1 MEELA
6 NFIWFVKPDDIFSEE
21 IEIPA
26 YDPEAPPRTATRDF
40 LNLDLHSGRL
50 KHKWVPKYKGAA
62 IRYLLYHEDAAGLR
76 AASDKYYI
84 VKVHFQEPID
94 DKATTYPKLIPS
106 GYDGTGAIVKVPI
119 KEKIMKDSARD
130 SLLPIRFTCNYQT
143 DLIEIKELGE
153 IGGLNMEIMSP
164 EEIREMGVV
173 EIFASESLKEDP
185 DRNGMTVSV
194 INGVMDHRMGS
205 LSKDDECPTCAM
217 SFNPD
222 TDSPNETCQGHFGY
236 IRLPEPVPNILFLGL
251 NKNEARGTHPLMEAI
266 NKSCV
271 NCSRVMLPQEIMD
284 SMRGPV
290 MEEFEIGGKNIKSR
304 ARIRSML
311 KPYFDAMKFGG
322 RICPHCEEFSPSL
335 TFTYRNPQHFFL
347 DDIDKDGSKIYLHS
361 KVQTILSNI
370 PNEDCYF
377 LAINPITSRP
387 EHMFFDT
394 LPVIPNTARPLRV
407 TSQGKTEED
416 DLTKLYS
423 DVVWAGDRLRDIKNK
438 GQATRREGYARR
450 QLFLAV
456 SRVVDNQNK
465 AVGSGG
471 SSIQY
476 TFGGGETLK
485 SHDGLLNRLSGKT
498 GRMRSNIQSKY
509 VDSVGYS
516 TISPDPNL
524 AIDEVGIPI
533 KVCQTVSYPRL
544 VTEENME
551 EMKKFLQNTIDDV
564 YPQAVGLREAG
575 FSGMMSPLILR
586 RNPKVSEETFVNTV
600 EHKIENLGVDMVL
613 ETDIIEGDICLFNR
627 APSLHRQ
634 SIMAFRVRPVTTK
647 TIGMNPTVCIPFN
660 ADYDGDAMKV
670 HFIQTEAAKREA
682 EKLLLLTKNIIH
694 ARYGMLTVATDQD
707 QTSGLYLLTYTDMS
721 RANTWNSGT
730 GLGYNEIGLPYVSK
744 DLAISCYSTVFSE
757 IRGDKEKK
765 YRTIDSLP
773 ESDMMTPEGPGYTGR
788 ALFNHLFTVLD
799 CEYVSA
805 SFDGV
810 TPLTQTLE
818 NGEIIVDRD
827 ENGQK
832 IRENVVI
839 RNGKLI
845 SGTLEKKA
853 FGEGGA
859 SIAPSFIYHEGYEA
873 GQAKLV
879 EFIEMATRL
888 GFSAHRIIG
897 YTMGPSDVSAPP
909 VQEYI
914 DELYTEAAEKIL
926 EIDKAFKHGYLK
938 SYVRNHTPEKEV
950 YAMADPL
957 AYIEDQVLSF
967 TDEFESKLLV
977 PIEDYQGP
985 GNSMQIAVR
994 SRARGKNANIQ
1005 QMAGSYGLVRLGEKR
1020 VTYGINPDRVLPH
1033 YPRDDLSPQ
1042 YRGFV
1047 RSSYSKG
1054 MEPDEYFMTSIAGR
1068 RSTVESSQG
1077 NIAKSG
1083 YLERKMIK
1091 ALESCVVNQRRQV
1104 VNLRTGRI
1112 ISPLVGDDGLAPYHI
1127 RGADDSVNKR
1137 GYTITLQPFFYDFDC
1152 KHGFALEEE
1161 CPQCSKSSDTS
1172 VFLKEIDSM
1181 VSQQAREAVLG
1192 KLTTREMTKPNVKK
1206 LAKRLNE
1213 YYEDSLCRL
1222 GEAIGAT
1229 AGACIGEP
1237 ATQAALRTFH
1247 FAGKMSVQGS
1257 IDRLRQVLESPIT
1270 TDKNNDSP
1278 ETKFRLKEGTSLED
1292 ANKIMTLLAE
1302 VKGKQIIKLVS
1313 YDIENDLVLVKFDF
1327 KAMGAYNISPDIAFR
1342 QVKSSLTKGS
1352 TADLFKFQILSDRID
1367 PETEFVIKIESVG
1380 PSPSVLLY
1388 AKELIMNSLFNGI
1401 GSVTDITLHTPE
1413 EDEEFGRYYL
1423 RILSANKALLNTTV
1437 KVFSNMLDLS
1447 LMETNNHG
1455 WIYSKFGLEAALGN
1469 IYKELDYQMNL
1480 APKGIG
1486 DYDTRYIR
1494 TIVDCMGEYGEVKSL
1509 GPQGMSSTDNPSI
1522 LGAMSIEGIK
1532 DAIVGGS
1539 TMGNED
1545 PIKGVTES
1553 IVVGATP
1560 KIGDFAPE

>member
-1 MEELA
+1 MEPLTR
-6 NFIWFVKPDDIFSEE
+6 FLWFVKPEDIFPEE

-40 LNLDLHSGRL
+40 LNLNLHSGRL
-50 KHKWVPKYKGAA
+50 KHKWVPKSKAAA

-84 VKVHFQEPID
+84 VAINFAEPID
-94 DKATTYPKLIPS
+94 NKATTYPKLVPLNH
-106 GYDGTGAIVKVPI
+106 DGTGAIVKVPI
-119 KEKIMKDSARD
+119 KEKIMKDGARD

-143 DLIEIKELGE
+143 DLIEIKEPGE
-153 IGGLNMEIMSP
+153 IGGVNMEIMSP
-164 EEIREMGVV
+164 EEIEKMAVIEV
-173 EIFASESLKEDP
+173 LASESLKDDP
-185 DRNGMTVSV
+185 DRKGLMVSV

-205 LSKDDECPTCAM
+205 LSKDDECPTC
-217 SFNPD
+217 SLPFNPD
-222 TDSPNETCQGHFGY
+222 TKRPNESCSGHFGY
-236 IRLPEPVPNILFLGL
+236 IRLPEPIPNILFLGL
-251 NKNEARGTHPLMEAI
+251 NNNDAKRTHPLMEAL
-266 NKSCV
+266 NKTCV
-271 NCSRVMLPQEIMD
+271 NCSRVLLPDEILD
-284 SMRGPV
+284 SIRSQV
-290 MEEFEIGGKNIKSR
+290 MQEFEFGGKNFKSR
-304 ARIRSML
+304 ARIRDLL
-311 KPYFDAMKFGG
+311 KPYFNQMNENG

-347 DDIDKDGSKIYLHS
+347 DDIDIEGNKIYQHT
-361 KVQTILSNI
+361 KVVDLLSNI
-370 PNEDCYF
+370 PNDDCYF

-387 EHMFFDT
+387 EHMFFQN

-423 DVVWAGDRLRDIKNK
+423 DVVWAGDRLRDIKNR

-456 SRVVDNQNK
+456 SRVIDNQNK

-471 SSIQY
+471 TSMQY
-476 TFGGGETLK
+476 TFGGGESLK
-485 SHDGLLNRLSGKT
+485 SHDGLINRLEGKT
-498 GRMRSNIQSKY
+498 GRMRSNLQSKY

-533 KVCQTVSYPRL
+533 KVCETVSFPRL
-544 VTEENME
+544 VTEDNLE
-551 EMKKFLQNTIDDV
+551 EMKKYLQNTIDDV
-564 YPQAVGLREAG
+564 YPRATYLRTDG
-575 FSGMMSPLILR
+575 FAGMMPPLILK
-586 RNPKVSEETFVNTV
+586 RNPKITEENFVSNMEYR
-600 EHKIENLGVDMVL
+600 IEILSPDMVL
-613 ETDIIEGDICLFNR
+613 ETNLIEGDVCLFNR

-634 SIMAFRVRPVTTK
+634 SVMAFRVRPVATK

-670 HFIQTEAAKREA
+670 HFVQTEAAKKEA
-682 EKLLLLTKNIIH
+682 KKLMLLTKNIIH

-721 RANTWNSGT
+721 RANTWHKGT
-730 GLGYNEIGLPYVSK
+730 QVGYNEYGLPYVSK
-744 DLAISCYSTVFSE
+744 AGAVSCYSTVFSE
-757 IRGDKEKK
+757 IRGGKERQ

-773 ESDMMTPEGPGYTGR
+773 ESDVMTPEGPGYTGR

-799 CEYVSA
+799 AEYVSA

-810 TPLTQTLE
+810 TPLTETLE

-827 ENGQK
+827 ENGDK
-832 IRENVVI
+832 IREKVII
-839 RNGKLI
+839 RNGKLL

-888 GFSAHRIIG
+888 GFSGHRIIG
-897 YTMGPSDVSAPP
+897 YTMGPSDISAPP
-909 VQEYI
+909 VQNYI
-914 DELYTEAAEKIL
+914 DHLYTKAANKIL
-926 EIDKAFKHGYLK
+926 EIDKAFKYGYLK
-938 SYVRNHTPEKEV
+938 SYVKNHTPEKEV

-967 TDEFESKLLV
+967 TDDFEKKLLI

-1005 QMAGSYGLVRLGEKR
+1005 QMAGSYGLVRLSGKR
-1020 VTYGINPDRVLPH
+1020 ITYGINPDRVLPH
-1033 YPRDDLSPQ
+1033 YPLGDLSPQ

-1083 YLERKMIK
+1083 YMERLMIK

-1127 RGADDSVNKR
+1127 RGSDEKVNKR

-1152 KHGFALEEE
+1152 KHGFALEEP
-1161 CPQCSKSSDTS
+1161 CNQCSKSSDVET
-1172 VFLKEIDSM
+1172 FLKELDSM
-1181 VSQQAREAVLG
+1181 VSAQTRDAVLG
-1192 KLTTREMTKPNVKK
+1192 KVTTREMTKPNVKK

-1213 YYEDSLCRL
+1213 YYEDSLCRI

-1229 AGACIGEP
+1229 AGSCIGEP

-1247 FAGKMSVQGS
+1247 FAGKMTVQGS
-1257 IDRLRQVLESPIT
+1257 IKRLRQILESPIS
-1270 TDKNNDSP
+1270 TDTNADSP
-1278 ETKFRLKEGTSLED
+1278 KTIFRLKEGTSLAD
-1292 ANKIMTLLAE
+1292 AKKIMTLLAE
-1302 VKGKQIIKLVS
+1302 VKGKQIIRLIS
-1313 YDIENDLVLVKFDF
+1313 YDIENSLILIKFDF
-1327 KAMGAYNISPDIAFR
+1327 KAMGAYYISPDIAFR
-1342 QVKSSLTKGS
+1342 QIKSALTKGS
-1352 TADLFKFQILSDRID
+1352 TSDLFKFQILSDRID
-1367 PETEFVIKIESVG
+1367 PETAFVVKIDAVE

-1388 AKELIMNSLFNGI
+1388 AKELIMNSYFNGI
-1401 GSVTDITLHTPE
+1401 GSVTNIELHTPE
-1413 EDEEFGRYYL
+1413 EDEFGRHYL
-1423 RILSANKALLNTTV
+1423 LILSSNKTLLNTVV
-1437 KVFSNMLDLS
+1437 KVFSNILDLP

-1455 WIYSKFGLEAALGN
+1455 WIYSNFGLEAALGN

-1480 APKGIG
+1480 APEGIG

-1509 GPQGMSSTDNPSI
+1509 APHGLSSSDNPSI
-1522 LGAMSIEGIK
+1522 LGAMSVEGIK
-1532 DAIVGGS
+1532 DAIVGGV
-1539 TMGNED
+1539 TMGNKD

>member
-1 MEELA
+1 MEEVST
-6 NFIWFVKPDDIFSEE
+6 FVWFVKPEDIFSEE

-26 YDPEAPPRTATRDF
+26 YNPEDPPRAATGIF

-50 KHKWVPKYKGAA
+50 KHKWVPTSKAAA
-62 IRYLLYHEDAAGLR
+62 IRYLLYHEDAEGLR
-76 AASDKYYI
+76 AASDQYFL
-84 VKVHFQEPID
+84 VRFHFLEPIKN
-94 DKATTYPKLIPS
+94 KASTYPKLIPS
-106 GYDGTGAIVKVPI
+106 GHDGAIISVPLQEKV
-119 KEKIMKDSARD
+119 MKDGSRD
-130 SLLPIRFTCNYQT
+130 SLLPMRFTCRFQS
-143 DLIEIKELGE
+143 DLIETKEPGE
-153 IGGLNMEIMSP
+153 IGGVNMEIMSP
-164 EEIREMGVV
+164 EEIEKMAVV
-173 EIFASESLKEDP
+173 EVMASESLKDDP
-185 DRNGMTVSV
+185 SRKGVSVSV

-205 LSKDDECPTCAM
+205 LGKDDECPTCHLP
-217 SFNPD
+217 FNPD
-222 TDSPNETCQGHFGY
+222 KNSQMESCSGHFGY
-236 IRLPEPVPNILFLGL
+236 IRLPEPIPNFLFLGVT
-251 NKNEARGTHPLMEAI
+251 KNQARGTHPLMEAI
-266 NKSCV
+266 NKTCV
-271 NCSRVMLPQEIMD
+271 YCSRVLLPQEIMD
-284 SMRGPV
+284 STRAAV
-290 MEEFEIGGKNIKSR
+290 LQEFENGGKNFKSR
-304 ARIRSML
+304 ARIRNLL
-311 KPYFDAMKFGG
+311 KPHFDNMKFNG

-347 DDIDKDGSKIYLHS
+347 DDKDIDGNKIYLHS
-361 KVQTILSNI
+361 KVRDILSNI

-377 LAINPITSRP
+377 LALNPITSRP
-387 EHMFFDT
+387 ENMFLEN

-407 TSQGKTEED
+407 RSDGKTEED

-423 DVVWAGDRLRDIKNK
+423 DVVWAGDRLREIKNK
-438 GQATRREGYARR
+438 GQATTREGYARR
-450 QLFLAV
+450 QLFLAT
-456 SRVVDNQNK
+456 SRVIDNQNN

-476 TFGGGETLK
+476 TFGGGEALK
-485 SHDGLLNRLSGKT
+485 SHDGLLNRLTGKT
-498 GRMRSNIQSKY
+498 GRMRSNLQSKY
-509 VDSVGYS
+509 VDTVGYS
-516 TISPDPNL
+516 VISPDPNL

-533 KVCQTVSYPRL
+533 QVCETVSYPRV
-544 VTEENME
+544 VTEENLE
-551 EMKKFLQNTIDDV
+551 EMKKYLQNVIDDV
-564 YPQAVGLREAG
+564 YPKATHLFEDGHA
-575 FSGMMSPLILR
+575 GMMEEIILQKG
-586 RNPKVSEETFVNTV
+586 RNSTLENFHEYIRG
-600 EHKIENLGVDMVL
+600 KIENLRPGMVL
-613 ETDIIEGDICLFNR
+613 ETNITTGDVCLFNR

-634 SIMAFRVRPVTTK
+634 SIMAFRVRPVPTK
-647 TIGMNPTVCIPFN
+647 TIRMNPTVCIPFN
-660 ADYDGDAMKV
+660 ADYDGDHMKV
-670 HFIQTEAAKREA
+670 HFVQTEAAKKEA
-682 EKLLLLTKNIIH
+682 EKLMLLTKNIIH

-707 QTSGLYLLTYTDMS
+707 QTSGLYLLTYNDMS
-721 RANTWNSGT
+721 KAGTWDDKKKM
-730 GLGYNEIGLPYVSK
+730 GYNEEGLAYVGK
-744 DLAISCYSTVFSE
+744 DTAVSCYSTVYSE
-757 IRGDKEKK
+757 IRGGKETK

-773 ESDMMTPEGPGYTGR
+773 ESDAMTPYGPGYTGR

-810 TPLTQTLE
+810 TPLTETLE
-818 NGEIIVDRD
+818 NGKIIVKRD
-827 ENGQK
+827 ENDQK
-832 IRENVVI
+832 IREDVVI

-897 YTMGPSDVSAPP
+897 YTMGTSDVSAPP

-914 DELYTEAAEKIL
+914 DELYNQAAEKIL

-957 AYIEDQVLSF
+957 NYIEEQVLSF
-967 TDEFESKLLV
+967 TEEFEDKLLI

-985 GNSMQIAVR
+985 GNAMQIAVR

-1005 QMAGSYGLVRLGEKR
+1005 QMAGSYGLVRVGGNR
-1020 VTYGINPDRVLPH
+1020 ITHGISPDRVLPH
-1033 YPRDDLSPQ
+1033 YPHGDLSPQ

-1047 RSSYSKG
+1047 RSNYSKG
-1054 MEPDEYFMTSIAGR
+1054 MEPDEYFITSIAGR
-1068 RSTVESSQG
+1068 RSSVESGQG

-1112 ISPLVGDDGLAPYHI
+1112 ISPLIGDDGLAPYHI
-1127 RGADDSVNKR
+1127 RGDDDEVNKR
-1137 GYTITLQPFFYDFDC
+1137 GYTITLQPFYYDFDC
-1152 KHGFALEEE
+1152 KHGFALAEE
-1161 CPQCSKSSDTS
+1161 CPQCSKPSDTS
-1172 VFLKEIDSM
+1172 VFLKELDPM
-1181 VSQQAREAVLG
+1181 VSAQTRNAVLG
-1192 KLTTREMTKPNVKK
+1192 KLTTREVTKPNVKK
-1206 LAKRLNE
+1206 MTKRLNE
-1213 YYEDSLCRL
+1213 YYEDSLCRF

-1257 IDRLRQVLESPIT
+1257 IDRLRQILESPIT
-1270 TDKNNDSP
+1270 TDANNDSP
-1278 ETKFRLKEGTSLED
+1278 ETIFRLKEGTSEED
-1292 ANKIMTLLAE
+1292 AQKIMSLLAE
-1302 VKGKQIIKLVS
+1302 VKGNQIIKLIS
-1313 YDIENDLVLVKFDF
+1313 YDLENSMIIIKFDF
-1327 KAMGAYNISPDIAFR
+1327 KAMGVYRISPDIAFR
-1342 QVKSSLTKGS
+1342 QVKSALTKGS
-1352 TADLFKFQILSDRID
+1352 TSDLFKFQILSERID
-1367 PETEFVIKIESVG
+1367 PESDFIVKIEPIG

-1388 AKELIMNSLFNGI
+1388 AKELIMNSFFNGI
-1401 GSVTDITLHTPE
+1401 GSVTNIELHTPE
-1413 EDEEFGRYYL
+1413 DDTEFGRYYL
-1423 RILSANKALLNTTV
+1423 RVLSANNALLNTTV
-1437 KVFSNMLDLS
+1437 KVFSNLLDLS

-1455 WIYSKFGLEAALGN
+1455 WIYSKFGLEAALSN

-1494 TIVDCMGEYGEVKSL
+1494 TIVDCMGEYGEIRSL
-1509 GPQGMSSTDNPSI
+1509 GPQGISANDNPSV
-1522 LGAMSIEGIK
+1522 LAAMSIQNVK
-1532 DAIVGGS
+1532 DAIVGGAA
-1539 TMGNED
+1539 MGNED
-1545 PIKGVTES
+1545 PIDGVTES